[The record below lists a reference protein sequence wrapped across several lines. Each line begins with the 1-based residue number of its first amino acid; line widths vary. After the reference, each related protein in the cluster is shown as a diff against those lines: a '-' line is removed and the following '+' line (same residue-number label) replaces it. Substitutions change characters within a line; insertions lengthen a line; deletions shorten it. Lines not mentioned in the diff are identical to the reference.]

1 MLPGHVFMSMVETWS
16 PADALH
22 HERNVYQMNKI
33 NDYDISSVRLSSGMY
48 ALTKLACA
56 GLTYVLIT
64 LLMLGF
70 PQSDG
75 IPEGWPLSI
84 PYAIYAY
91 GLPAA
96 LVADVLLRILRSKSP
111 ILPLAVYVV
120 TGFGA
125 GLWLAAEQGAEYL
138 LWGLGGVL
146 GLLLL
151 RVTQLGVERFPLLL
165 PVFALFLPLLCLL
178 LS

>member
-1 MLPGHVFMSMVETWS
+1 
-16 PADALH
+16 
-22 HERNVYQMNKI
+22 MNKI
-33 NDYDISSVRLSSGMY
+33 PDYNIPSVRLSSGLY
-48 ALTKLACA
+48 ALTKLASA
-56 GLTYVLIT
+56 GLTYVLLT

-70 PQSDG
+70 PQTNG
-75 IPEGWPLSI
+75 IPEGWPISI

-96 LVADVLLRILRSKSP
+96 IVADALVHILRSKAR
-111 ILPLAVYVV
+111 IVTLVVYVAA
-120 TGFGA
+120 GFGA
-125 GLWLAAEQGAEYL
+125 GLWLAAEQGAELL

-151 RVTQLGVERFPLLL
+151 QVTQLGVERSPLLL
-165 PVFALFLPLLCLL
+165 PVFALFVPLLCLL

>member
-1 MLPGHVFMSMVETWS
+1 
-16 PADALH
+16 
-22 HERNVYQMNKI
+22 MNKI
-33 NDYDISSVRLSSGMY
+33 PDYDIPSIRLTSGMY

-56 GLTYVLIT
+56 GLTYVLIS

-70 PQSDG
+70 PQNNG
-75 IPEGWPLSI
+75 VPEGWPLSV

-96 LVADVLLRILRSKSP
+96 LVADVLLRILRTTSP
-111 ILPLAVYVV
+111 VVSLVVYVAA
-120 TGFGA
+120 GFGA
-125 GLWLAAEQGAEYL
+125 GLWLAAEQGAELL
-138 LWGLGGVL
+138 LWGLGGIL

-151 RVTQLGVERFPLLL
+151 RVTQLGVERSPLLL

-178 LS
+178 LL